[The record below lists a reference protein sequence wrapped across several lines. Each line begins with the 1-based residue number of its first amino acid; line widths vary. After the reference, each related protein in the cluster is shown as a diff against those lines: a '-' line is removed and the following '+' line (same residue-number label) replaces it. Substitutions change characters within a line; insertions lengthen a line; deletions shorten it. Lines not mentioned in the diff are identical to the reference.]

1 MLKKGS
7 MEDEYVTLRDRCL
20 TCAYREGTEAS
31 KSPNTVLK
39 AALCLETGEPFL
51 CHSDPSRRAL
61 CKGWVDAFVV
71 RIRKATI
78 EDDPLKVAAI
88 RAASNALCE
97 LEDSVLASQ
106 STEAKRLYDAA
117 CVRMERS

>member
-1 MLKKGS
+1 

-61 CKGWVDAFVV
+61 CKGWVDAFAV
-71 RIRKATI
+71 RVRKGTI
-78 EDDPLKVAAI
+78 EDDLEKVAMLRKMSDAI
-88 RAASNALCE
+88 CE

-117 CVRMERS
+117 CSRI